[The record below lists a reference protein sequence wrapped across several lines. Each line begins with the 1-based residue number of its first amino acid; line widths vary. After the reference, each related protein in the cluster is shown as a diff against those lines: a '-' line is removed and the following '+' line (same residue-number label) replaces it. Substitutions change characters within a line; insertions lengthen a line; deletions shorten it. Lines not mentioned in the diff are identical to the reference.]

1 MRPVELTR
9 PTPGPGQSA
18 RLRQGHLAVGAAL
31 LGAVTTVAP
40 TTTAKRSR
48 PDQPGRRLASA
59 PRRGGRAAPGP
70 QGGWE
75 PWRDWA
81 AIAVLTHGLLLFA
94 ALTQPSLPVLL
105 ALTVPLG
112 VILSTGTLTVL
123 HDAGHRRLS
132 HRRGWLNVLA
142 VQTAVPV
149 GLWVGHWTLKHR
161 VHHRATAVYPVDD
174 ATHASALI
182 RLHPA
187 VPRRAI
193 HRYQHLYAWPLYG
206 LAWLGELQSQLS
218 YLWTGR
224 IDGTRTP
231 GRGRRA
237 ASFAAEKTMCVAVLA
252 PYAVLLGLGR
262 LTLLLLAAMTI
273 AGVLA
278 AVVLVVGHINVG
290 LVPSTQVPAGREW
303 AAHLV
308 RTTASF
314 STGSRAVRWLTGGMT
329 HHLAHHLRPAA
340 ARHQLPMIHVRTAAA
355 LADEAAEPLRD
366 FPTLRAAVRGHGA
379 RLRELGRS
387 DRPSPIGAPAMRSDH
402 LAVHR
407 DPRGG

>member
-9 PTPGPGQSA
+9 PAPGPGQTG
-18 RLRQGHLAVGAAL
+18 RPRQGDLAVGAAL
-31 LGAVTTVAP
+31 PGAATTVAP
-40 TTTAKRSR
+40 TTTGKRSR
-48 PDQPGRRLASA
+48 ADQPGRPLAPA

-94 ALTQPSLPVLL
+94 ALTQPSPPVLL

-193 HRYQHLYAWPLYG
+193 HATSTCTPGPCTAWPG
-206 LAWLGELQSQLS
+206 SVS
-218 YLWTGR
+218 CK
-224 IDGTRTP
+224 
-231 GRGRRA
+231 
-237 ASFAAEKTMCVAVLA
+237 AS
-252 PYAVLLGLGR
+252 
-262 LTLLLLAAMTI
+262 
-273 AGVLA
+273 
-278 AVVLVVGHINVG
+278 
-290 LVPSTQVPAGREW
+290 
-303 AAHLV
+303 
-308 RTTASF
+308 
-314 STGSRAVRWLTGGMT
+314 
-329 HHLAHHLRPAA
+329 
-340 ARHQLPMIHVRTAAA
+340 
-355 LADEAAEPLRD
+355 
-366 FPTLRAAVRGHGA
+366 
-379 RLRELGRS
+379 
-387 DRPSPIGAPAMRSDH
+387 
-402 LAVHR
+402 
-407 DPRGG
+407 